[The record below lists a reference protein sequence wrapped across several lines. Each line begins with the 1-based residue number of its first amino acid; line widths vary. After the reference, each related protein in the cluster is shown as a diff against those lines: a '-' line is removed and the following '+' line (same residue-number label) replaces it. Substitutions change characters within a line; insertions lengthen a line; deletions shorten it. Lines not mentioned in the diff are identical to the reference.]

1 MCDLALGAACGGV
14 SPMVDRCP
22 CDTLVL
28 HPTQV
33 FFFFFFSP
41 AQSELS
47 EGTRKEMA
55 RLARAI
61 EKNDP
66 DATLD
71 PRLANLV
78 GGSLLGMLDDGDGQ
92 TTTLA
97 STTSAG
103 VTATRTSAEEAQ
115 EEVTGQVCRGF

>member
-1 MCDLALGAACGGV
+1 
-14 SPMVDRCP
+14 
-22 CDTLVL
+22 
-28 HPTQV
+28 
-33 FFFFFFSP
+33 
-41 AQSELS
+41 
-47 EGTRKEMA
+47 MA